1 MITPIDIQEKEFPK
15 AVRGYKEDIVD
26 EFLDQITIDYESL
39 ITENQKL
46 TLEVERLK
54 EDLRRYSGTENTVL
68 ETLEAAKTLMGDIS
82 ASAERRAE
90 ILLKNAE
97 LDAELVL
104 REARETVERLTD
116 ENEALNNRFKK
127 FKVQYK
133 NLLESE
139 LERFDTLSLE
149 IFEELGM
156 AGLGIKEFT
165 TLTGEENQGNI
176 SKSSKGSRDLG
187 KTLII
192 GSNEIK
198 E

>member
-26 EFLDQITIDYESL
+26 EFLDQITVDYEAL
-39 ITENQKL
+39 ITEKQRL

-156 AGLGIKEFT
+156 AGLGIKEDNTFT
-165 TLTGEENQGNI
+165 GDESQRNI
-176 SKSSKGSRDLG
+176 NKSSISSRDLG

>member
-26 EFLDQITIDYESL
+26 EFLDQITVDYEAL
-39 ITENQKL
+39 ITEKQKL

-156 AGLGIKEFT
+156 AGLGIKEDNTFT
-165 TLTGEENQGNI
+165 GDESQRNI
-176 SKSSKGSRDLG
+176 NKSSISSRDLG

>member
-15 AVRGYKEDIVD
+15 AVRGYKEDVVD
-26 EFLDQITIDYESL
+26 EFLDLITIDYESL
-39 ITENQKL
+39 LAENEKL

-54 EDLRRYSGTENTVL
+54 EDLLRYSGTENTVL
-68 ETLEAAKTLMGDIS
+68 ETLEAAKNLMGDIS

-104 REARETVERLTD
+104 REAREAVERLTE

-133 NLLESE
+133 NLLETE

-156 AGLGIKEFT
+156 AGLGIKEKG
-165 TLTGEENQGNI
+165 TLTEQE
-176 SKSSKGSRDLG
+176 SSNKVRQPSSTSDDLS

-192 GSNEIK
+192 GSCEIK

>member
-15 AVRGYKEDIVD
+15 AVRGYKEDVVD
-26 EFLDQITIDYESL
+26 EFLDLITIDYESL
-39 ITENQKL
+39 LAENEKL

-54 EDLRRYSGTENTVL
+54 EDLLRYSGTENTVL

-104 REARETVERLTD
+104 REAREAVERLTE

-133 NLLESE
+133 NLLETE

-156 AGLGIKEFT
+156 AGLGIKEKG
-165 TLTGEENQGNI
+165 TLTEQE
-176 SKSSKGSRDLG
+176 SSNKVRQPSSTSDDLS

-192 GSNEIK
+192 GSCEIK

>member
-15 AVRGYKEDIVD
+15 AVRGYKEDLVD

-39 ITENQKL
+39 LKENEKL
-46 TLEVERLK
+46 TNEVSRLK
-54 EDLRRYSGTENTVL
+54 EDLIRYSGTENTVL

-104 REARETVERLTD
+104 REAREAVERLTD
-116 ENEALNNRFKK
+116 ENEVLNNRFKK
-127 FKVQYK
+127 FKGKYK

-149 IFEELGM
+149 LFEEMGM
-156 AGLGIKEFT
+156 TDLANNEDR
-165 TLTGEENQGNI
+165 TLTDDR
-176 SKSSKGSRDLG
+176 SKKKYKNFSNDSEDLG

-192 GSNEIK
+192 GYNEIK

>member
-1 MITPIDIQEKEFPK
+1 MMITPADIQEKEFPK
-15 AVRGYKEDIVD
+15 AVRGYKEDVVD
-26 EFLDQITIDYESL
+26 EFLDQITVDYETILS
-39 ITENQKL
+39 ENEKL
-46 TLEVERLK
+46 TNEVERLK
-54 EDLRRYSGTENTVL
+54 EDLGRYSGTENTVL

-104 REARETVERLTD
+104 REAREAVERLTE
-116 ENEALNNRFKK
+116 ENEALNSRFNK
-127 FKVQYK
+127 FKVKYK

-149 IFEELGM
+149 LFEEMGM
-156 AGLGIKEFT
+156 PGLFVKDDSTLPSKEILKT
-165 TLTGEENQGNI
+165 VN
-176 SKSSKGSRDLG
+176 KSSGPEDLS

-198 E
+198 G